1 MGKKKG
7 KKKNKAG
14 GGGSSAGAGSKAS
27 AAMTSDTPK
36 IVNEEVATDQP
47 STEIDHDDV
56 SVVNKE
62 DTDKPQ
68 DEVDISKVSVEVN
81 EHTCVDKEERS
92 SHHVDSVAMVNG
104 IASGDVKDKAEPQIE
119 KEVVVVNN
127 ETTNLNDVNE
137 YSRDKD
143 GYSDAN
149 TDVVAA
155 VVEGA
160 NDNNNVAAAVED
172 VTVDETVLPSTNEA
186 GINNT
191 NEGDINNT
199 NETDINANDI
209 ASNESVRK
217 DVEKEPDQI
226 DGEKSSEEVESLK
239 EVGSIEIDND
249 LKSSSQSI
257 SMPSPGITKDK
268 DSRKL
273 LEPYESFSDGDS
285 TSPPRSLR
293 TQSSRLNSQE
303 LEEVDLDSS
312 IDTKGTET
320 SAPLVR
326 AYNGTLNG
334 ISPATNNSLSF
345 TFKDSTESEAFAFLT
360 KSLRESLGEDA
371 KDVSDDTLSRYIR
384 YKPDV
389 KRATDRFRA
398 YHKFR
403 KENSYIFDEKP
414 LLLSKDPKLMFL
426 AQNGFVIAPE
436 ELFAK
441 DGSGVMIIKGAK
453 CEVGSPH
460 GCDDQD
466 VSRAIFYILQR
477 MMDRSTLDPLKG
489 ITIILDLSGSV
500 RKNLPKKLPSLLSKA
515 VGCIPVRIR
524 AIHVL
529 SMPWWYPA
537 AGNKKLFTIKMR
549 SRIHI
554 LKNKVDLHEY
564 IEKDRLLEEYGG
576 IYGFDLQAWI
586 SSTVLNEVEGTS

>member
-7 KKKNKAG
+7 KKRNKAG
-14 GGGSSAGAGSKAS
+14 GRGGGGAGSKSS
-27 AAMTSDTPK
+27 AAIPDTPK
-36 IVNEEVATDQP
+36 ITVKEEAVVTTDQP
-47 STEIDHDDV
+47 SKEIVNVDDASVPITEDK
-56 SVVNKE
+56 NKA
-62 DTDKPQ
+62 Q
-68 DEVDISKVSVEVN
+68 DEMDITKESEKHEA
-81 EHTCVDKEERS
+81 TCVDEA
-92 SHHVDSVAMVNG
+92 VG
-104 IASGDVKDKAEPQIE
+104 
-119 KEVVVVNN
+119 NN
-127 ETTNLNDVNE
+127 ETTNLNDINE
-137 YSRDKD
+137 YSRDKA

-149 TDVVAA
+149 NNEVAA
-155 VVEGA
+155 VVQGA
-160 NDNNNVAAAVED
+160 NNKNIVAPVED
-172 VTVDETVLPSTNEA
+172 VTVDETVLPSTNE
-186 GINNT
+186 T
-191 NEGDINNT
+191 DINIT
-199 NETDINANDI
+199 NETNISTNEADINTNGI
-209 ASNESVRK
+209 ASNESVSS

-226 DGEKSSEEVESLK
+226 DGEESSEEVDKMK

-249 LKSSSQSI
+249 LNSSSQSI
-257 SMPSPGITKDK
+257 STTRPGIAKDK
-268 DSRKL
+268 DSRKI

-285 TSPPRSLR
+285 TSPSRSLR

-312 IDTKGTET
+312 IDTKVTET

-334 ISPATNNSLSF
+334 ISPASNSSLSF

-398 YHKFR
+398 YQAFQ
-403 KENSYIFDEKP
+403 KENSYIFDDKP
-414 LLLSKDPKLMFL
+414 LLLSQDPKLMFL

-466 VSRAIFYILQR
+466 ASRAIFYILQR
-477 MMDRSTLDPLKG
+477 MMDRSTLDPMKG

-500 RKNLPKKLPSLLSKA
+500 RKNLPKKLSNLLSKA
-515 VGCIPVRIR
+515 VGCIPVRIK

-529 SMPWWYPA
+529 SMPWWFPA
-537 AGNKKLFTIKMR
+537 AGTKKLFTIKMR
-549 SRIHI
+549 QRIHI
-554 LKNKVDLHEY
+554 LKNKVELHEY

-586 SSTVLNEVEGTS
+586 SSTVLNEVECSK

>member
-14 GGGSSAGAGSKAS
+14 GRGGSSAGAGSKAS

-36 IVNEEVATDQP
+36 IVNEEVAIDRP

-56 SVVNKE
+56 SVENKR
-62 DTDKPQ
+62 DKDKPQ
-68 DEVDISKVSVEVN
+68 DEVDITKESVEVN
-81 EHTCVDKEERS
+81 EATCVDKEEMN
-92 SHHVDSVAMVNG
+92 SHHVDSCSNG
-104 IASGDVKDKAEPQIE
+104 VASGDVKDKAEPQIE
-119 KEVVVVNN
+119 KEVVIVNN
-127 ETTNLNDVNE
+127 ETTNLNNVNE
-137 YSRDKD
+137 HTGDKF
-143 GYSDAN
+143 GYSDDN
-149 TDVVAA
+149 NDVV
-155 VVEGA
+155 
-160 NDNNNVAAAVED
+160 AAVED

-191 NEGDINNT
+191 NEADINNT

-209 ASNESVRK
+209 GSNESVRK

-226 DGEKSSEEVESLK
+226 DEEESSEEVGSLK

-268 DSRKL
+268 DSRKI

-334 ISPATNNSLSF
+334 ISPASNNSLSF

-403 KENSYIFDEKP
+403 KENSYIFDDKP
-414 LLLSKDPKLMFL
+414 LLLSQDPKLMFL

-436 ELFAK
+436 ELFAI

-500 RKNLPKKLPSLLSKA
+500 RKNLPKKLSGLLSKA
-515 VGCIPVRIR
+515 VGCIPVRIK

-564 IEKDRLLEEYGG
+564 IEKDRLPEEYGG
-576 IYGFDLQAWI
+576 IYAFDLQAWI